1 MKDFKKTD
9 FDESHHD
16 YNRVIFDEALAYD
29 NIILDLRD
37 CKGESEEY
45 AAEIFFQKLFQNDCT
60 VSGTYLLNSSGNTK
74 IRNGNGLGAMLKEKL
89 FGKKKS
95 DQTGEDNKY
104 YAISDRS
111 LTYVGNKGHNKNV
124 MILTSANTCEAAQT
138 LVAAAKNSGQ
148 AYVLGSNTAGEGMS
162 GYYVNAC
169 ANSRIVFTYCP
180 YLELNPDNTV
190 ANVKG
195 VAPTD
200 YKSMNLDSLKKLV
213 RQQQEDRDV
222 ESYENRIQWDNVLQ
236 NAISRMT
243 GDEETFVDDEVFE
256 QL

>member
-1 MKDFKKTD
+1 
-9 FDESHHD
+9 
-16 YNRVIFDEALAYD
+16 
-29 NIILDLRD
+29 
-37 CKGESEEY
+37 
-45 AAEIFFQKLFQNDCT
+45 
-60 VSGTYLLNSSGNTK
+60 
-74 IRNGNGLGAMLKEKL
+74 
-89 FGKKKS
+89 
-95 DQTGEDNKY
+95 
-104 YAISDRS
+104 
-111 LTYVGNKGHNKNV
+111 
-124 MILTSANTCEAAQT
+124 
-138 LVAAAKNSGQ
+138 
-148 AYVLGSNTAGEGMS
+148 MS

-169 ANSRIVFTYCP
+169 SNSRIVFTYCP

-243 GDEETFVDDEVFE
+243 GDEETFVDDEVIE